1 MKVIIGIIQVAI
13 GILFT
18 VGLAHT
24 IHFIVN
30 I

>member
-1 MKVIIGIIQVAI
+1 MKIVIGIVQIFV

-24 IHFIVN
+24 IHYIAN

>member
-1 MKVIIGIIQVAI
+1 MKVIIGIIQIAI

>member
-1 MKVIIGIIQVAI
+1 MKIVIGIIQLVI

-24 IHFIVN
+24 IHFIAN

>member
-1 MKVIIGIIQVAI
+1 MKIVIGIIQLAI

-24 IHFIVN
+24 IHFIAN